1 MADTYTI
8 NASNQIVTGTAASE
22 VFEFVSSSTNNTFTN
37 VVINAAGGKDTI
49 KATTSQT
56 IDATITGL
64 DKSSVLDFGDRYA
77 NDFYYAT
84 PADGIELTNYSG
96 SFKMK
101 FSGLTDASIVSQL
114 IVVARQQ
121 QTKWDD
127 YLIGGT
133 DLADTISVNHLRCD
147 AKAYG
152 GDDIILTAKND
163 NLLNGNSGNDI
174 LVATG
179 SNNTLQGED
188 GQDVLICGGSNNIV
202 NGGDGNDTFEIYS
215 YALSGSNNT
224 LTGGNGSD
232 EYIMSTGLVNVDGA
246 QVSSSAY
253 NFYTSDVVNAT
264 ITDAKAGD
272 SYYLR
277 DREISGITTSTTS
290 DGIVISSTNGRI
302 NITLAGQSDWN
313 AVKDNFITLDNA
325 QGFLKTCTLEQ
336 AINLGN
342 TNAIA
347 LPTASATPAGIFVGG
362 NVLTVRANFVGN
374 LIMSAS
380 SANYINDQILTIDAT
395 QNNQVGM
402 QIGGNSNANE
412 IYAGQ
417 GGNVLWGGQDTAKD
431 YLVGGD
437 GADVF
442 LIGKNDGDD
451 AVFNAGNNDVIHL
464 YDVTLDDIASYN
476 YTSDAISLDLKS
488 GNVISLVNSDPL
500 SPKFMLADGSAY
512 RFNRAGSAE
521 PWQSA

>member
-1 MADTYTI
+1 MSLRLDDSAKLIYRKFFRAEIYNVNFHVIKSAANYFLHGRNFFIADTYTI
-8 NASNQIVTGTAASE
+8 NASNQIVTGTAAGE
-22 VFEFVSSSTNNTFTN
+22 MFEFISSSTNNTFTN

-188 GQDVLICGGSNNIV
+188 GQDVLICGGSNNII
-202 NGGDGNDTFEIYS
+202 NGGDDT
-215 YALSGSNNT
+215 
-224 LTGGNGSD
+224 
-232 EYIMSTGLVNVDGA
+232 
-246 QVSSSAY
+246 
-253 NFYTSDVVNAT
+253 
-264 ITDAKAGD
+264 
-272 SYYLR
+272 
-277 DREISGITTSTTS
+277 TT
-290 DGIVISSTNGRI
+290 
-302 NITLAGQSDWN
+302 
-313 AVKDNFITLDNA
+313 
-325 QGFLKTCTLEQ
+325 
-336 AINLGN
+336 
-342 TNAIA
+342 
-347 LPTASATPAGIFVGG
+347 
-362 NVLTVRANFVGN
+362 
-374 LIMSAS
+374 
-380 SANYINDQILTIDAT
+380 
-395 QNNQVGM
+395 
-402 QIGGNSNANE
+402 
-412 IYAGQ
+412 
-417 GGNVLWGGQDTAKD
+417 D
-431 YLVGGD
+431 YLFGGA

-442 LIGKNDGDD
+442 QVGKNDGND
-451 AVFNAGNNDVIHL
+451 AVFGAANNDVIHL
-464 YDVTLDDIASYN
+464 YDVTVSDIISYS
-476 YTSDAISLDLKS
+476 YDANTIALGTNS
-488 GNVISLVNSDPL
+488 GNVISVVNGDAI
-500 SPKFMLADGSAY
+500 SPTFILADGSAY
-512 RFNRAGSAE
+512 RFNRAAYA
-521 PWQSA
+521 WQNA